1 MGDNRFK
8 SRILAGKPT
17 VGIWCNITDP
27 VVTEICASSGFD
39 WLLIDAE
46 HAPADTRTVLHSL
59 QAAAPY
65 DSEIIVR
72 PPFGDAVWMKRLLDI
87 GARNLLIP
95 MVETREQAEA
105 LAAAMCFPPRGTR
118 GVSSQTRAGNWGRN
132 KDYLH
137 QARDQLCL
145 IVQIE
150 SAKAVENVTS
160 IARVSGVDAL
170 FVGTADLAASLGH
183 LGNPGHPEVKAA
195 VEHVAA
201 TAREIGIPLG
211 TLTRDVEAARRYLES
226 GFSFVGVGTDTAIL
240 ADSLTRLRQSFDLG

>member
-1 MGDNRFK
+1 MTDNRFK
-8 SRILAGKPT
+8 RRLLAGEPT
-17 VGIWCNITDP
+17 VGIWCNITDS
-27 VVTEICASSGFD
+27 VVTEICASAGFH
-39 WLLIDAE
+39 WLLLDAE
-46 HAPADTRTVLHSL
+46 HAPHDLRSILHNL

-65 DSEIIVR
+65 DTEIIVR
-72 PPFGDAVWMKRLLDI
+72 PPHGDEVSIKRLLDI

-95 MVETREQAEA
+95 MVETPEH
-105 LAAAMCFPPRGTR
+105 AAAMAAAVCFPPHGTR

-137 QARDQLCL
+137 HAREELCL
-145 IVQIE
+145 ILQIE
-150 SAKAVENVTS
+150 SARAVENVES

-195 VEHVAA
+195 VNRVVAV
-201 TAREIGIPLG
+201 ARDVGIPLG
-211 TLTRDVEAARRYLES
+211 TLTRDIDAAHRYLES

-240 ADSLTRLRQSFDLG
+240 ADSLARLRKSFEID